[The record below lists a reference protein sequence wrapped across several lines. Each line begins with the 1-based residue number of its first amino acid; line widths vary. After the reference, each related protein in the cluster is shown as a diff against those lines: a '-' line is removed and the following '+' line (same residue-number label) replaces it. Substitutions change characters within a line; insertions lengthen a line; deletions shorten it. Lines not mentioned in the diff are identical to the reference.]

1 MGTRVGSKTVL
12 PQNPLLSESLLS
24 LSLQDKLPEE
34 PKRLVL
40 SLDEGLYGC
49 GLLTRLTQHTR
60 CGVVRYA
67 RFRFLKMALTEP
79 DLFKE

>member
-1 MGTRVGSKTVL
+1 MGTRVGSKIIL

-49 GLLTRLTQHTR
+49 GLLTRLTQHTDEV
-60 CGVVRYA
+60 C
-67 RFRFLKMALTEP
+67 ALCEIQV
-79 DLFKE
+79 FKDSLDRA